1 MRVLLVTSRHPV
13 PPWRGNQVRTMEWLS
28 ALSDHDLHLVCP
40 SAGGG
45 IAETPPAGVTN
56 YRLSPAG
63 RAIGLLR
70 AAVSGRPLQEGL
82 YDSAAA
88 RRTVA
93 GAVLSR
99 PPDVVV
105 IQMVRC
111 AWAAEAVRAVAPDVP
126 IVFDA
131 IDAMGLHFDRAA
143 CSAAAW
149 PAVLL
154 RNEGARCR
162 WRERWLSGVAGVS
175 VAVSAR
181 DLDELSAPPGRGRVI
196 PVAGREAANR
206 ERPQSEPV
214 VLLSGNLGYR
224 PTVHG
229 AEWFAREVWP
239 RVLAGAPDARW
250 VLAGARPAAAVRRL
264 SRLRGVEVYA
274 DVPDLG
280 TFMSAARVAVA
291 PMSSGSGVPMKVLEA
306 MAAGLPAVVHPWA
319 AAGLTDDAAEAVV
332 VAEST
337 QDWAEEIVRL
347 LLDPAAARDLGQQA
361 RSAWRR
367 IYHPDVVARKIRDVV
382 AEAAGIN
389 VETLER

>member
-56 YRLSPAG
+56 YRLTPVG

-93 GAVLSR
+93 GAVLSW

-162 WRERWLSGVAGVS
+162 RRERWLSGVAGLS

-181 DLDELSAPPGRGRVI
+181 DLDELSVPPGRGRVI

-229 AEWFAREVWP
+229 AAWFAREVWP
-239 RVLAGAPDARW
+239 RVLAGVPDARW

-264 SRLRGVEVYA
+264 SRLRGVEVHA

-280 TFMSAARVAVA
+280 TFMSSARVAVA
-291 PMSSGSGVPMKVLEA
+291 PMSGGSGVPMKVLEA
-306 MAAGLPAVVHPWA
+306 MAAGVPAVVHPWA
-319 AAGLTDDAAEAVV
+319 AAGLAEEAAGAVV
-332 VAEST
+332 VADGAEA
-337 QDWAEEIVRL
+337 WAEALARL
-347 LLDPAAARDLGQQA
+347 LSDAAGARDLGERGRA
-361 RSAWRR
+361 AWRG
-367 IYHPDVVARKIRDVV
+367 IYHPDVVARQIRDVV
-382 AEAAGIN
+382 GTFQRSN
-389 VETLER
+389 V